1 MVIGR
6 TLRNL
11 DYKPLPGGFNET
23 TYIRNTRRTHR
34 APSGSR
40 RLTSTPTTQGNLE
53 EECPRLTLPMGTPD
67 EDDHGWLTQ
76 SAHGLTIIRVPTHRF
91 EDYVET
97 IPGLRLRD
105 ILCIELA
112 RDEATD
118 RGYAWVRKGE
128 EVQMMLLT
136 SFFMSWSPFS
146 QRCCTQ
152 MRQKRWD
159 SFLLVFFT

>member
-1 MVIGR
+1 
-6 TLRNL
+6 
-11 DYKPLPGGFNET
+11 
-23 TYIRNTRRTHR
+23 
-34 APSGSR
+34 
-40 RLTSTPTTQGNLE
+40 
-53 EECPRLTLPMGTPD
+53 MGTPD

-118 RGYAWVRKGE
+118 RGYAWITTMDTPFTPPFARLIPRRPNGIRLAKYCETGARIPDLRRGSRRLQRRTRV
-128 EVQMMLLT
+128 
-136 SFFMSWSPFS
+136 SSPWAHAAS
-146 QRCCTQ
+146 
-152 MRQKRWD
+152 
-159 SFLLVFFT
+159 